1 MNPLATFT
9 LQLEALGHWAPVLFV
24 LAYTL
29 ATLAFI
35 PGAVLTLAA
44 GAIFGFTQGIL
55 LVFIGAV
62 IGSSLAFCLARWLVR
77 ERVSSWLSKDQRM
90 LAVGQA
96 VSGQGLMMILLLRL
110 SPVIPYNMVNYALGL
125 THVKYR
131 EFLIG
136 SLGMLPGTFFYT
148 YSGKVVGDV
157 AVVAS
162 GIAAPRG
169 PAYYTLLLIGL
180 IATGAMLVLLTQV
193 ARKALAQ
200 SVKQ

>member
-44 GAIFGFTQGIL
+44 GAIFGFMQGIL

-77 ERVSSWLSKDQRM
+77 ERVSRWLSKDQRM

-96 VSGQGLMMILLLRL
+96 VSAQGLIIILLLRL

-125 THVKYR
+125 THVKYC

-157 AVVAS
+157 AVVVS
-162 GIAAPRG
+162 GIAVPRG
-169 PAYYTLLLIGL
+169 PAYYTFLLIGL

-193 ARKALAQ
+193 ARKTLAQ
-200 SVKQ
+200 SIK

>member
-1 MNPLATFT
+1 MNPLPTFA
-9 LQLEALGHWAPVLFV
+9 LQLEVLGHWAPVLFV
-24 LAYTL
+24 LVYTL

-44 GAIFGFTQGIL
+44 GAIFGLTQGIF
-55 LVFIGAV
+55 LVFTGAV

-77 ERVSSWLSKDQRM
+77 ERVRHWLSKDQRM

-96 VSGQGLMMILLLRL
+96 VSGQGLIMILLLRL

-157 AVVAS
+157 AAVAS
-162 GIAAPRG
+162 GVAVPRG
-169 PAYYTLLLIGL
+169 PAYYTFLLIGL
-180 IATGAMLVLLTQV
+180 IATGAMLVLLTRLS
-193 ARKALAQ
+193 RKVLAQ
-200 SVKQ
+200 SMK